1 MSPVTPNRAPPGL
14 GCQRG
19 RRRVVCVT
27 WSPLHCSA
35 PGPEPTLAVAGEVAR
50 QHQTDP
56 RSRRPRA
63 CRRFGVTGV
72 DRRRAARPGRR
83 EAGPA
88 CPARCRASASAR
100 ALARAAQRPHRAQR
114 RQRSRRVRHAAEIVD
129 PSCLA
134 ASARPE
140 RTVDDLT
147 AEAVRAYR
155 DALECAGRASATLA
169 RCAAS
174 RRRSVSRLT
183 CAACAPLRVFGRS
196 DVAASRRRQFGC
208 RDRRHPARRSTAA

>member
-1 MSPVTPNRAPPGL
+1 MSPLTPNRALPGL
-14 GCQRG
+14 GRQRG

-27 WSPLHCSA
+27 WSALLCSA

-63 CRRFGVTGV
+63 CRRFGVTGGP
-72 DRRRAARPGRR
+72 AASCSAGRR